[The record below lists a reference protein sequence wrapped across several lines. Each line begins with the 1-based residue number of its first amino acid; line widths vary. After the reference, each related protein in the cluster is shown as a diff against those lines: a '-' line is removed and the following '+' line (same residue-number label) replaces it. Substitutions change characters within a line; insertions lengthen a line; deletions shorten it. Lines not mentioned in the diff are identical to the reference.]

1 MNGEM
6 VMLTALGKEL
16 RIIRLNNN
24 EILKD
29 MASKL
34 NITSAY
40 LSAIENGKRE
50 PTKKFMETLFDAYD
64 LSTEEKERLNN
75 AYFITIDSVN
85 INLSNQS
92 KAHKDLSLVFARKF
106 DGLTDDQIKKLIAIL
121 NRGD

>member
-1 MNGEM
+1 
-6 VMLTALGKEL
+6 MLTALGKEL
-16 RIIRLNNN
+16 RVLRMNKN

-50 PTKKFMETLFDAYD
+50 PTRKFMDTLFALYN
-64 LSTEEKERLNN
+64 LSDDEKERLNN
-75 AYFITIDSVN
+75 AYFITIDCVN

-92 KAHKDLSLVFARKF
+92 EAHKDLSLVFARKF
-106 DGLTDDQIKKLIAIL
+106 DELTDEQVKKLIAIL
-121 NRGD
+121 NKGE